1 MKLEDVEIKN
11 SVLIIVD
18 VQNDFFHEK
27 GGMGSKNISV
37 EHGKNDVFEVQTIVP
52 KIVNIISHARSFQ
65 VPVIFIQSL
74 YSEWTDS
81 PSFKK
86 RGLTGGADY
95 RRHCRPGTWGSK
107 FYRVKP
113 QPDDYVVTKHRH
125 SAFIDTDLELVLRS
139 RGIKTIILTGIATN
153 VCVESTAR
161 DGFMKDYYVV
171 LVEDCCAA
179 WSQRE
184 HESAIFNI
192 ETYFGAVTS
201 SKEVV
206 KAWETMTS
214 TPQT

>member
-37 EHGKNDVFEVQTIVP
+37 GRGKNDVFEVQKVVLEIMD
-52 KIVNIISHARSFQ
+52 IISHARRLQ

-81 PSFKK
+81 PSYKK

-95 RRHCRPGTWGSK
+95 RRHCRPGTWGSD

-113 QPDDYVVTKHRH
+113 QPNDYVVIKHRH

-139 RGIKTIILTGIATN
+139 RGIETIVLTGIATN
-153 VCVESTAR
+153 VCVESKRAR
-161 DGFMKDYYVV
+161 VSAFQYRDLFWRGCNLKRGCKGLGNYNSTDLML
-171 LVEDCCAA
+171 LVISRILSD
-179 WSQRE
+179 
-184 HESAIFNI
+184 FI
-192 ETYFGAVTS
+192 EYF
-201 SKEVV
+201 KY
-206 KAWETMTS
+206 
-214 TPQT
+214 